1 MHILSAVRRLE
12 EEYSDVL
19 VAIGVHSGKFIAE
32 RVTQNIR
39 TATQRLQIHHPVV
52 NDRHFRT
59 WRAYNVQAWPTV
71 VLVSPDGKIIGQ
83 HAGEFTF
90 EDFDKVIYALEQVYD
105 QAGMLDRKPLNFPL
119 DPEPPVSSPLRF
131 PGKVLAD
138 AAGGRLFIAD
148 TGNNRVLVA
157 QVTGDSEARVV
168 QTIGS
173 GEAGMRD
180 GAFSEAALHAPEGM
194 SLQGN
199 TLYIADTENHSIRA
213 AHLDIG
219 TLETVAGTGEQG
231 YTRTGGA
238 GKSTALSSP
247 WDVLLRGNFLYIA
260 MAGTHQL
267 WRMDLQSSE
276 VRPFVG
282 SGRENIDDGPNP
294 RATLAQPSGLTTNG
308 ERLYFAD
315 SESSAV
321 RASDFDPNGYT
332 QTLLGEGLFEFGD
345 KDGKGLAVRLQ
356 HCLGVSYHKGKIYI
370 ADTYN
375 NKVKT
380 YDPATKECHTSLG
393 SGDKAD
399 LYEAGGLS
407 VWAGEGETRLYVA
420 DTNNHRVLQSAIDE
434 GTLSPAAQLRI
445 SFAPEAARLPP
456 DKDFVDASSHKAPNK

>member
-12 EEYSDVL
+12 EEYSDTL

-32 RVTQNIR
+32 RGTANIR
-39 TATQRLQIHHPVV
+39 TATHRLHIHHPVV

-59 WRAYNVQAWPTV
+59 WRAYNVSAWPTV
-71 VLVSPDGKIIGQ
+71 VLVSPDGKIIGM

-105 QAGMLDRKPLNFPL
+105 KAGMLDRTPLNFPL
-119 DPEPPVSSPLRF
+119 DPEPPTDSPLRF

-138 AAGGRLFIAD
+138 PSGGRLFIAD

-157 QVTGDSEARVV
+157 RVTGESEARVV
-168 QTIGS
+168 HTIGS

-180 GAFSEAALHAPEGM
+180 GAFAEAALNAPEGM
-194 SLQGN
+194 ALRGD

-213 AHLDIG
+213 AHLDSG
-219 TLETVAGTGEQG
+219 TLETLAGTGEQG
-231 YTRTGGA
+231 YSRKGGL

-247 WDVLLRGNFLYIA
+247 WDLLVRDNWLYIA

-267 WRMDLQSSE
+267 WRMDLQSGE
-276 VRPFVG
+276 VLPFVG

-294 RATLAQPSGLTTNG
+294 RATLAQPSGLTTDG
-308 ERLYFAD
+308 QRLYFAD
-315 SESSAV
+315 SESSAI
-321 RASDFDPNGYT
+321 RASDFDPNGHT

-345 KDGKGLAVRLQ
+345 KDGKGLSARLQ
-356 HCLGVSYHKGKIYI
+356 HCLGVSYHNGKIYI

-380 YDPATKECHTSLG
+380 FDLATKECHTSLG
-393 SGDKAD
+393 SGDTGE
-399 LYEAGGLS
+399 LYEPGGLS

-420 DTNNHRVLQSAIDE
+420 DTNNHRVMQSAIDGA
-434 GTLSPAAQLRI
+434 GTLLPPVPLRI
-445 SFAPEAARLPP
+445 SFASVAGNSAGQ
-456 DKDFVDASSHKAPNK
+456 

>member
-32 RVTQNIR
+32 RVTDNIR
-39 TATQRLQIHHPVV
+39 TATRRLHIHHPVV

-59 WRAYNVQAWPTV
+59 WRAYNVSAWPTV
-71 VLVSPDGKIIGQ
+71 MLVSPDGKIIGM
-83 HAGEFTF
+83 HAGEFSF
-90 EDFDKVIYALEQVYD
+90 EDFDRVIYALEQVYD
-105 QAGMLDRKPLNFPL
+105 QAGMLDRSPLKFPL
-119 DPEPPVSSPLRF
+119 DPEPHVNSPLRF

-138 AAGGRLFIAD
+138 PQANRLFIAD

-157 QVTGDSEARVV
+157 RVTGDGEARVV

-173 GEAGMRD
+173 GEAAMRD
-180 GAFSEAALHAPEGM
+180 GTFSEAALYAPEGM
-194 SLQGN
+194 ALHGN

-213 AHLDIG
+213 ARLDTG

-231 YTRTGGA
+231 YTRSGGVGTSA
-238 GKSTALSSP
+238 ALNSP
-247 WDVLLRGNFLYIA
+247 WDLLVRDNWLYVA

-267 WRMDLQSSE
+267 WRMDLQSRE

-294 RATLAQPSGLTTNG
+294 RATLAQPSGLTTDG
-308 ERLYFAD
+308 QRLYFAD
-315 SESSAV
+315 SESSAL
-321 RASDFDPNGYT
+321 RAADFAPNGHT

-345 KDGKGLAVRLQ
+345 KDGQSLSVRLQ
-356 HCLGVSYHKGKIYI
+356 HNLGVSYHGGKIYI

-380 YDPATKECHTSLG
+380 YDLATKECHTSLG
-393 SGDKAD
+393 SGNKAD
-399 LYEAGGLS
+399 LYEPGGLS
-407 VWAGEGETRLYVA
+407 VWAGEGESRLYVA

-434 GTLSPAAQLRI
+434 AGNL
-445 SFAPEAARLPP
+445 LPP
-456 DKDFVDASSHKAPNK
+456 VPLNITFT

>member
-12 EEYSDVL
+12 EEYADVL

-32 RVTQNIR
+32 RVTENIR
-39 TATQRLQIHHPVV
+39 TATRRLHIHHPVV

-59 WRAYNVQAWPTV
+59 WRAYNVSAWPTV
-71 VLVSPDGKIIGQ
+71 VLLSPDGKIIGQ
-83 HAGEFTF
+83 HAGEFSF

-105 QAGMLDRKPLNFPL
+105 QAGMLDRRPLDFPL
-119 DPEPPVSSPLRF
+119 DPEPPSDSPLRF

-138 AAGGRLFIAD
+138 PAGGRLFIAD

-157 QVTGDSEARVV
+157 QVTGESKARVV

-180 GAFSEAALHAPEGM
+180 GAFAEATLHAPEGM
-194 SLQGN
+194 ALHGD

-213 AHLDIG
+213 AHLDSG
-219 TLETVAGTGEQG
+219 TLETVAGTGEQA
-231 YTRTGGA
+231 YTRAGGVGTSA
-238 GKSTALSSP
+238 ALSSP
-247 WDVLLRGNFLYIA
+247 WDLLVRDNRLYIA

-267 WRMDLQSSE
+267 WRMDLQSGE

-282 SGRENIDDGPNP
+282 SGRENIDDGPHS
-294 RATLAQPSGLTTNG
+294 RATLAQPSGLTTDG

-321 RASDFDPNGYT
+321 RVSDFDPNGYT

-345 KDGKGLAVRLQ
+345 KDGKGLTVRLQ
-356 HCLGVSYHKGKIYI
+356 HNLGVSYHNGKIYI

-380 YDPATKECHTSLG
+380 YDLATKECHTSLG
-393 SGDKAD
+393 SGNKAE
-399 LYEAGGLS
+399 LYEPGGLS
-407 VWAGEGETRLYVA
+407 VWAGDGGARLYVA
-420 DTNNHRVLQSAIDE
+420 DTNNHRVLVSVIGAAD
-434 GTLSPAAQLRI
+434 TLAPPVPLDI
-445 SFAPEAARLPP
+445 SFAPEAVSLPR
-456 DKDFVDASSHKAPNK
+456 DKDFAT